1 MTSRVHNQSRQFDSI
16 LVSRIVRVSNRYL
29 INRFMNTES
38 HRLTNVVS
46 RFTNS
51 TLLALALVAGFSAS
65 LNTAHSQSVTK
76 VADMNWIVD
85 GLGFGNGPDFPKGRM
100 ALVGTNYW
108 FLSEKGGVFGIGAV
122 LSFDPA
128 TSNIVQIASLDN
140 NTGKTPYG
148 SMVVAGGK
156 AWFTTE
162 RGGLGDR
169 GTISYMDTNTLAP
182 PTAVFSFPN
191 NNNTNQANCG
201 ERPRSTP
208 VVIGN
213 ELWVL
218 SSLAG
223 NNAQGSISKYDMVSG
238 IMSSVSHFT
247 GTNGGFPFGSLV
259 QQGNAYYFTTH
270 QGGTNIG
277 SGFPNGAGTLGRVT
291 FDGLGNPIVTKLIDL
306 PIGNT
311 GFPDGDVCPV
321 GSNYLF
327 FTTIGNTANP
337 GSLIRYNVANNTW
350 TNIYSFTT
358 ATRTNFGASPNSST
372 PLHVD
377 GNLYFNTQNG
387 GLSNRGVILKYNVAN
402 NTLTKLADFS
412 GAGASSL
419 GGNPIYTSATYV
431 NDPNNCKKIIYMLTS
446 RGGANGLLGQ
456 GTLVSINLF
465 QPVLSVSS
473 PTASTV
479 EITWGGG
486 YPPFLVQSSTNLAAT
501 NWSTVTSGLMT
512 NRLTLSAT
520 NAAKF
525 FRVSSPCP

>member
-1 MTSRVHNQSRQFDSI
+1 MTSRVHNQNRQFDSI
-16 LVSRIVRVSNRYL
+16 LVGRIVRVSNRYL
-29 INRFMNTES
+29 TNRFMNTES

-76 VADMNWIVD
+76 VADMSWIVD
-85 GLGFGNGPDFPKGRM
+85 INTGAGNGPDFPKGRM
-100 ALVGTNYW
+100 VLVGTNYW
-108 FLSEKGGVFGIGAV
+108 FLSEKGGVFGVGAI
-122 LSFDPA
+122 LSFDPT

-140 NTGKTPYG
+140 TGKTPYG
-148 SMVVAGGK
+148 SFTIADGK
-156 AWFTTE
+156 AWFTTT
-162 RGGLGDR
+162 RGGVGDR
-169 GTISYMDTNTLAP
+169 GTLSYIDTNTLAA
-182 PTAVFSFPN
+182 PTAVFGFPN
-191 NNNTNQANCG
+191 NSDTNHASCG
-201 ERPRSTP
+201 ELPRSTP
-208 VVIGN
+208 LLIGN
-213 ELWVL
+213 DLWLL
-218 SSLAG
+218 SSQAG
-223 NNAQGSISKYDMVSG
+223 SNALGAIVKFNITNGVMSSIS
-238 IMSSVSHFT
+238 HFN

-259 QQGNAYYFTTH
+259 QHSNAYYFTTH
-270 QGGTNIG
+270 QGGTN
-277 SGFPNGAGTLGRVT
+277 SGTSFPNGAGTLGRVT
-291 FDGLGNPIVTKLIDL
+291 FDGFGNPIVTKLIDL

-311 GFPDGDVCPV
+311 GFSDGDVCPV

-327 FTTIGNTANP
+327 FTTTGNTANP

-431 NDPNNCKKIIYMLTS
+431 DDPNNCKKIIYMLSS
-446 RGGANGLLGQ
+446 RGGANGSLGQ

-479 EITWGGG
+479 EG
-486 YPPFLVQSSTNLAAT
+486 YGP
-501 NWSTVTSGLMT
+501 
-512 NRLTLSAT
+512 
-520 NAAKF
+520 
-525 FRVSSPCP
+525 